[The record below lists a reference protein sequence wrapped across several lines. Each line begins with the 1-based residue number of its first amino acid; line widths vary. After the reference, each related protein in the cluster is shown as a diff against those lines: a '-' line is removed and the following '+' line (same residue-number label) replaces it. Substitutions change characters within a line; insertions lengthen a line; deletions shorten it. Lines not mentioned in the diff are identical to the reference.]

1 MPITQS
7 AVNEGLRQRA
17 ERAWREKRELKE
29 AGLEDRI
36 AEEERMLRRKLIE
49 LGAAEDEIA
58 IKHQG
63 GRIIAEVEDLRFVS
77 AYGDP
82 WLCPFSIVSEAIW
95 AKSLS
100 R

>member
-49 LGAAEDEIA
+49 LGAADFDSPA
-58 IKHQG
+58 RNRSVVLKN
-63 GRIIAEVEDLRFVS
+63 RALR
-77 AYGDP
+77 
-82 WLCPFSIVSEAIW
+82 
-95 AKSLS
+95 
-100 R
+100 

>member
-49 LGAAEDEIA
+49 LGAADFDSPA
-58 IKHQG
+58 SNRSVVLKN
-63 GRIIAEVEDLRFVS
+63 RALR
-77 AYGDP
+77 
-82 WLCPFSIVSEAIW
+82 
-95 AKSLS
+95 
-100 R
+100 